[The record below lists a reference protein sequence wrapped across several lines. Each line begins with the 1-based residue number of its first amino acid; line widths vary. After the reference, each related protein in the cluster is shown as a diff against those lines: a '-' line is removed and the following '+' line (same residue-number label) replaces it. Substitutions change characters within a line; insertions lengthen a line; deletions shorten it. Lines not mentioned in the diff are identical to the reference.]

1 MGMLQASLK
10 RVWHSSRAAG
20 LRKVG
25 ASRVCGEAG
34 PQPWFPPNLHCT
46 LVMESSQLHSPLL
59 AHIWGLRLAC
69 RPESSRTMG
78 FHRCFYMESPRAD
91 PGCPQQC
98 PILSSLSQMQAA
110 WATFLLPESLLQ
122 AAGCPF
128 LQLGLGTS
136 HCPFHLLVCPFIFF
150 KNTTDLFLLPIW
162 NGYLSSKEKFP
173 YFSFSLSSSR
183 SSLSYPYWVPLIIS
197 LFVYFFYL
205 VFLDFANTILT
216 EVNCPF
222 RLGPHPPI
230 VTLSIFLFINVL
242 SPWPAY

>member
-1 MGMLQASLK
+1 MLLHGKSQGWS
-10 RVWHSSRAAG
+10 RMSSTVPHPVLLIADAG
-20 LRKVG
+20 
-25 ASRVCGEAG
+25 SMSHI
-34 PQPWFPPNLHCT
+34 PPAWVT
-46 LVMESSQLHSPLL
+46 AP
-59 AHIWGLRLAC
+59 GRRL
-69 RPESSRTMG
+69 
-78 FHRCFYMESPRAD
+78 
-91 PGCPQQC
+91 
-98 PILSSLSQMQAA
+98 
-110 WATFLLPESLLQ
+110 
-122 AAGCPF
+122 PF

-136 HCPFHLLVCPFIFF
+136 HCPFHLLVCSFIFF

-162 NGYLSSKEKFP
+162 NGYLLSKEKFP